1 MASNNN
7 NVHPNRLPSMDNRI
21 KKKLYAALM
30 DRSPEPRAPDNLN
43 LRKELVEKGDTGI
56 IMENMDNEKLHRT
69 IRQKIERTIDRDGK
83 DKAMMELLD
92 VVVNNDMIEEL
103 YSALIHASQR
113 SLADNIV
120 KKYSEIKDMCGRTF

>member
-7 NVHPNRLPSMDNRI
+7 NVHRGGLPSMCDTT
-21 KKKLYAALM
+21 KEKLYAALM
-30 DRSPEPRAPDNLN
+30 DRSPEPSTEGNLN
-43 LRKELVEKGDTGI
+43 LRKILVETGDTGI
-56 IMENMDNEKLHRT
+56 IMENMKLHLT
-69 IRQKIERTIDRDGK
+69 IRQNIERTIDRDGK